1 MIKKKFNFERR
12 KNPMLSKKTQYAIVA
27 LVRLAKEYQA
37 GPVLISDIA
46 KNERIPK
53 KFLEVILLELKNHG
67 LVNSKKGKGGGY
79 YLIKPPDEINL
90 ADIIRLFDGAIALI
104 SCVAYKYYE
113 SCHFCKEEETC
124 GIRAVIKEVRDES
137 VKILKRNS
145 LADIILKEESLL
157 RDKKRAV
164 PKD

>member
-1 MIKKKFNFERR
+1 M
-12 KNPMLSKKTQYAIVA
+12 VA
-27 LVRLAKEYQA
+27 MVRLAREYQN
-37 GPVLISDIA
+37 GPILISDIA

-67 LVNSKKGKGGGY
+67 LVASKKGKGGGY
-79 YLIKPPDEINL
+79 YLIKPPSEVNL

-113 SCHFCKEEETC
+113 SCHFCKDEECC

-137 VKILKRNS
+137 VRILKQNS
-145 LADIILKEESLL
+145 LADILTREDAL
-157 RDKKRAV
+157 REAKSSEQ
-164 PKD
+164 

>member
-1 MIKKKFNFERR
+1 
-12 KNPMLSKKTQYAIVA
+12 MLSKKTQYAMVA
-27 LVRLAKEYQA
+27 MVRLARDYQN
-37 GPVLISDIA
+37 GPILISDIA

-67 LVNSKKGKGGGY
+67 LVSSKKGKGGGY
-79 YLIKPPDEINL
+79 YLIKPPTEINL

-113 SCHFCKEEETC
+113 SCHFCKDEDSC

-137 VKILKRNS
+137 VKILKRNT
-145 LADIILKEESLL
+145 LADILLLEEKLKKS
-157 RDKKRAV
+157 KKT
-164 PKD
+164 K

>member
-1 MIKKKFNFERR
+1 MRNFVQLSII
-12 KNPMLSKKTQYAIVA
+12 MLSKKTQYAIVA
-27 LVRLAKEYQA
+27 LVSLARTYQA
-37 GPVLISDIA
+37 GPILISDIA

-67 LVNSKKGKGGGY
+67 LVSSKKGKGGGY
-79 YLIKPPDEINL
+79 YLIKPPEEVNL

-113 SCHFCKEEETC
+113 SCHFCKEEKTC

-145 LADIILKEESLL
+145 LADILRREEEMKGMMN
-157 RDKKRAV
+157 DE
-164 PKD
+164 